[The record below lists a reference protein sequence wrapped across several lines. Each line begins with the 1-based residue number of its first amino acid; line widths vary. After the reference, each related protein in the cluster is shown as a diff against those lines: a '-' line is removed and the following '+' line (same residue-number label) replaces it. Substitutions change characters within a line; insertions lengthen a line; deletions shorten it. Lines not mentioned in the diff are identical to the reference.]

1 MDPPQIMMGFIAE
14 DGKRDL
20 EGSDFDFDIDCED
33 NDKGDCSGSCC
44 SHDGGDPMVGLW
56 MIMALVLMRVE
67 WR

>member
-44 SHDGGDPMVGLW
+44 SHDGGDPMV
-56 MIMALVLMRVE
+56 VL
-67 WR
+67 